1 MSFNDVLKYLDS
13 DAEEDLCKVNVD
25 NVIPSKEEATFS
37 LFRSILL
44 FFDYILSLSFLRKN
58 KSK

>member
-1 MSFNDVLKYLDS
+1 MSFNDVLKYFDS
-13 DAEEDLCKVNVD
+13 DAEEDLFKVDVE

-37 LFRSILL
+37 LLKSIFH